1 VLGSGLLAFIGIALV
16 VIITPGQDTA
26 LVIRNT
32 LSGGRRAGFFTGV
45 GIAVGQQGWTL
56 VAAVGLTALLVAS
69 ESVFLAIRLFGAAYL
84 IWLGAGSLRAAVRG
98 RPHEAQMTGVGSRST
113 ARSFR
118 QGAISNLSNP
128 KMAIFFTSLMP
139 PFLPAG
145 IPAFAGF
152 LVLGAIFSTM
162 TVVWLSGYAIVV
174 ERAGDRLRRG
184 PLRRTLDAITGV
196 VLVALG
202 IRIATEPA

>member
-1 VLGSGLLAFIGIALV
+1 MQAGLLAFIGVALV

-56 VAAVGLTALLVAS
+56 VAAVGLTALLVTS
-69 ESVFLAIRLFGAAYL
+69 EPVFLAIRLFGAAYL
-84 IWLGAGSLRAAVRG
+84 IWLGAGSLWAAFRG
-98 RPHEAQMTGVGSRST
+98 HEHEATVVGVGSRST

-145 IPAFAGF
+145 IPPFAGF
-152 LVLGAIFSTM
+152 LLLGAIFSTM
-162 TVVWLSGYAIVV
+162 AVAWLAGYAVVV
-174 ERAGDRLRRG
+174 ERAGDRLRQG
-184 PLRRTLDAITGV
+184 PLRRALDTITGV
-196 VLVALG
+196 ILVALG